1 MDPDQLL
8 AQAQRALAA
17 GADSTAIN
25 ERIASLTNGRY
36 NSLDALANRSQG
48 RAVVNEDVQP
58 ATSTPLSRL
67 SARGGSALG
76 DFARMLAQGATFGF
90 ADELAGAGAAL
101 VPGGKGYTEARDE
114 SRQRVADLRELNPGA
129 SAVANVAGAVP
140 AALLPLGAAQGAV
153 RAGGGLMGAIGRGT
167 AVGAAEGALLGAG
180 EAEGSPM
187 QRAGQAVPEAAAG
200 AALGGAIGA
209 APAFLN
215 ALRRMRSGRG
225 TRIAGALEESTGVS
239 KSYKQAQ
246 AKLTEQKNKISETMF
261 QPLEDTGSEA
271 IEEAVTN
278 PDSPLLDLLRSP
290 DVEKEVRAISREVA
304 DGKRAPTFREIQRLR
319 QRMQRINK
327 QPDARLVEQVDE
339 LDAILRDVVPGY
351 SEANDAWRLVEAQ
364 DRALDAGRKAGK
376 SRTLS
381 ADDIELQQAGLS
393 PEELTN
399 YRRGQVHE
407 VARRVLRRESDAM
420 SMMRDIVDAGP
431 EMERVLR
438 SMFPDDATFQGF
450 MQTIRKEQSADA
462 VASAVS
468 KYGKWLAGAG
478 VAGAGLGGA
487 NALLN

>member
-1 MDPDQLL
+1 
-8 AQAQRALAA
+8 
-17 GADSTAIN
+17 
-25 ERIASLTNGRY
+25 
-36 NSLDALANRSQG
+36 
-48 RAVVNEDVQP
+48 
-58 ATSTPLSRL
+58 
-67 SARGGSALG
+67 
-76 DFARMLAQGATFGF
+76 
-90 ADELAGAGAAL
+90 
-101 VPGGKGYTEARDE
+101 
-114 SRQRVADLRELNPGA
+114 
-129 SAVANVAGAVP
+129 
-140 AALLPLGAAQGAV
+140 
-153 RAGGGLMGAIGRGT
+153 MGAIGRGT